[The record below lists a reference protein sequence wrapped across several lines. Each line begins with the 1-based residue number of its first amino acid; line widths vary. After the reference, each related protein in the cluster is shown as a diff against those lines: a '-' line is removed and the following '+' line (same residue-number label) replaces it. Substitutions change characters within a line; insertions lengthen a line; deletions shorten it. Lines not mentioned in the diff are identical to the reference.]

1 MIRLKSHYLM
11 ILLACMSLIACERDN
26 YSTWN
31 CTSPKDVKTIMVLK
45 KAQMQLQENRL
56 DYCGSLG
63 ERSYFSKKC
72 PTNIQDADYV
82 FTPSSGTLHGTA
94 QDYQCTIL

>member
-1 MIRLKSHYLM
+1 MMRLKPQYLLM
-11 ILLACMSLIACERDN
+11 LLACISLMACERDN

-31 CTSPKDVKTIMVLK
+31 CTSSKESKMTMVLK
-45 KAQMQLQENRL
+45 KAQMQLQEHRL

-72 PTNIQDADYV
+72 PANIQDADYE
-82 FTPSSGTLHGTA
+82 FTPSSGTLNSTA
-94 QDYQCTIL
+94 QDYQCTVL

>member
-1 MIRLKSHYLM
+1 MMRLKPQYLLM
-11 ILLACMSLIACERDN
+11 LLACISLMACERDN

-31 CTSPKDVKTIMVLK
+31 CTSSAESKTTMVLK
-45 KAQMQLQENRL
+45 KAQMQLQEHRL

-82 FTPSSGTLHGTA
+82 FTPSSGALHSTT
-94 QDYQCTIL
+94 QDYQCTVL